1 MLDLPPKKAHQKL
14 IREVRRS
21 GLDTRPIAYGQKG
34 RCIFRSIFS
43 ADGVV
48 VTVEWWLDGQVKVY
62 SKDYGLHR
70 RTDSTTMMIAYAV
83 RLTQQLV
90 DAYK

>member
-14 IREVRRS
+14 VREVRRS
-21 GLDTRPIAYGQKG
+21 GLDTRAIAYGQKG

-48 VTVEWWLDGQVKVY
+48 VTVEWWMDGVVKAY

-70 RTDSTTMMIAYAV
+70 RTCSTNMMIVYAV
-83 RLTQQLV
+83 QLTRELV

>member
-1 MLDLPPKKAHQKL
+1 MLDIPPKKASQKL
-14 IREVRRS
+14 VREVRRA

-48 VTVEWWLDGQVKVY
+48 VTAEWWMDGQVKAY
-62 SKDYGLHR
+62 TKDYGLHR
-70 RTDSTTMMIAYAV
+70 RTCSTSMMIAYAV
-83 RLTQQLV
+83 QLTKELV